1 VFGDAEIHLV
11 SREVF
16 VHGDKARLPW
26 RAFDVLRLLAQAD
39 GEVVPKEE
47 ILRRVWGGEVV
58 CDSNLTQAIAQIR
71 KALDPPLDGKS
82 YVETVPRIGY
92 RLSPAA
98 KASHTKASLN
108 GHVVPTAQSPPIVQ
122 RLVSSNRFGLAAL
135 IALAAIP
142 LSGGF
147 ALYWTRVPDWRAEA
161 GTINQSIAVL
171 PIEDLSKD
179 PEQEYFSSGI
189 TASLILNLAKIGA
202 IRVVSAYSGVPNH
215 KGRETPTEIGRELG
229 VDYVLSGTVE
239 RHGEHA
245 RLSAH
250 LISATTG
257 RQVWAEIY
265 DRDLQAIPA
274 LHAMMSQII
283 ARELHVQITP
293 KEQVRLS
300 RVRPVN
306 RDAYE
311 AYLKGRYYQAK
322 RTGDGLTKSIAY
334 FQEAVSKDPGYGQ
347 AYAGFADTYT
357 YMANHGFLPPRDAAP
372 RAKAMAAKAL
382 EIDDTLAEGHTSIAY
397 IRMVYDW
404 DWPGAERE
412 FRRSIELDP
421 SYAKAHSLFACYFA
435 LLRRFDEAIGEV
447 RQALELDPLSIYDN
461 TNFGWHAVCRAPVH
475 RGHRSISEDAGHG
488 SGQCPDAFLSWASVG
503 TGGVVRRS
511 YRRIPKGHKPDRRH
525 SCHFRRACPCLRAIR
540 QCS

>member
-1 VFGDAEIHLV
+1 
-11 SREVF
+11 
-16 VHGDKARLPW
+16 
-26 RAFDVLRLLAQAD
+26 
-39 GEVVPKEE
+39 
-47 ILRRVWGGEVV
+47 
-58 CDSNLTQAIAQIR
+58 
-71 KALDPPLDGKS
+71 
-82 YVETVPRIGY
+82 
-92 RLSPAA
+92 
-98 KASHTKASLN
+98 
-108 GHVVPTAQSPPIVQ
+108 
-122 RLVSSNRFGLAAL
+122 
-135 IALAAIP
+135 
-142 LSGGF
+142 
-147 ALYWTRVPDWRAEA
+147 
-161 GTINQSIAVL
+161 
-171 PIEDLSKD
+171 
-179 PEQEYFSSGI
+179 
-189 TASLILNLAKIGA
+189 
-202 IRVVSAYSGVPNH
+202 
-215 KGRETPTEIGRELG
+215 